1 MKKSFKICTFF
12 AFVFGIATIFNAC
25 NLMAFAD
32 DGTREIFTWKSE
44 NGVINANVPFKTFEG
59 CDLQIWGGTFNA
71 EVNEEEMNIAVGV
84 AGWWGGAFV
93 NDGAAGPTSD
103 GARFFDMSKVAKI
116 TCDIKTSDAGKIW
129 MSTSNHA
136 AELPNQTDFQTTKE
150 YATYTLEIKSASV
163 SSKDFGVFAIG
174 GSNTSG
180 STVNIK
186 NIAFYDASG
195 NEIVPTLAK

>member
-1 MKKSFKICTFF
+1 MKKGLTISALV
-12 AFVFGIATIFNAC
+12 AFVFGISMISSAC
-25 NLMAFAD
+25 NLMAYPD
-32 DGTREIFTWKSE
+32 DGTREIFTWKSDNE
-44 NGVINANVPFKTFEG
+44 VVVANVPFKTFEG

-103 GARFFDMSKVAKI
+103 GARFYDMSKVAKI
-116 TCDIKTSDAGKIW
+116 TCDIKSSDAGKVW

-150 YATYTLEIKSASV
+150 YATYTLEIKSGSV

-174 GSNTSG
+174 GSNASG
-180 STVNIK
+180 STVCIK